1 MYRLYRHLSL
11 SVACVLLTSGVAA
24 AQEQRA
30 WFDLNFGI
38 GAPTQE
44 SYGQQISLLQPQY
57 FPVFAEPATYSV
69 RYSFPNG
76 PLFDVGG
83 GAFVGRRWGVGLNVA
98 RRHREAGAHF
108 VVRLPHPA
116 FTNDFSTAEA
126 DLTPELSR
134 RVVAINIPIAMELLP
149 HARALQLRVFGGPSY
164 LRVTQDVVRTV
175 SWHQEFDTANRAVNI
190 VTLTGFEPDR
200 ATEHVWGIHAGADA
214 STFFTQTVGVGV
226 FARFT
231 RGRTEL
237 SDDLATRAIN
247 GTAIGTLQPP
257 TVKLDAFEWGTGLRV
272 RF

>member
-1 MYRLYRHLSL
+1 MYRLYRRLGL
-11 SVACVLLTSGVAA
+11 SVACVLLSSGVAA

-38 GAPTQE
+38 GAPTQK
-44 SYGQQISLLQPQY
+44 SYGQQISLVQPQY
-57 FPVFAEPATYSV
+57 FPLREPATYSV
-69 RYSFPNG
+69 TYLFPNG
-76 PLFDVGG
+76 PMFDVGG
-83 GAFVGRRWGVGLNVA
+83 GALVGRRWGVGLNVV
-98 RRHREAGAHF
+98 RRQQEDGAHF
-108 VVRLPHPA
+108 SVRLPNPA
-116 FTNDFSTAEA
+116 FTNAFSTAEA
-126 DLTPELSR
+126 DLTPKLSR
-134 RVVAINIPIAMELLP
+134 RVVAINVPIAMELLP
-149 HARALQLRVFGGPSY
+149 NGRALQLRVFGGPSY

-175 SWHQEFDTANRAVNI
+175 SWHQEFDMANRAVNT

-200 ATEHVWGIHAGADA
+200 ATEHVWGVHAGADA

-247 GTAIGTLQPP
+247 GTAIGTLQAPK
-257 TVKLDAFEWGTGLRV
+257 VKLDSFEWGTGLRV